1 MGFTN
6 AVQFAKIAK
15 QIRIKSSK
23 FVKSEDWRREKPEL
37 KISWL
42 LIIHTTHILLSDEND
57 FADSLLL

>member
-23 FVKSEDWRREKPEL
+23 FVKIEDWRREKPEL

-42 LIIHTTHILLSDEND
+42 LIIHTTHILLSDETD

>member
-23 FVKSEDWRREKPEL
+23 FVKIEDWRREKPEL